1 LERYLEFSSRYSTVK
16 VDLAELECEAA
27 VLDERCRP
35 RRANSRGLRRKGF
48 AVLG

>member
-1 LERYLEFSSRYSTVK
+1 MRFSSRYSTVK
-16 VDLAELECEAA
+16 ADLEALECEAA
-27 VLDERCRP
+27 DLDKMCRP